1 MEQSENVVL
10 DEHEEV
16 EEDEELCVEE
26 EDSDDELWFSSS
38 LALFSIW
45 VTMLPI
51 SSRYSDPFLMV
62 FSISFVTSSGLSGI
76 SSTMLFTTG
85 SMQLMAALA
94 MSLAVST
101 VASAAS
107 EAKFATA
114 LRSDLFRLD
123 PEQGDVLESKLT
135 LER

>member
-1 MEQSENVVL
+1 
-10 DEHEEV
+10 
-16 EEDEELCVEE
+16 
-26 EDSDDELWFSSS
+26 
-38 LALFSIW
+38 
-45 VTMLPI
+45 MLLI

-62 FSISFVTSSGLSGI
+62 FSISFVMSSGLSGI

-94 MSLAVST
+94 MSLAVFT

-107 EAKFATA
+107 EAKFPTA
-114 LRSDLFRLD
+114 LKSDLFRLD

-135 LER
+135 LERYSLD